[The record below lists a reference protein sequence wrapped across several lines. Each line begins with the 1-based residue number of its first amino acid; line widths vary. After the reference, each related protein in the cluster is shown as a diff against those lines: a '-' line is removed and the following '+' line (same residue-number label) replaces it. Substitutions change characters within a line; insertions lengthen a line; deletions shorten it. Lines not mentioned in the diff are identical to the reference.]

1 MRASTPLYASW
12 VPGTPRGP
20 EDADTSR
27 TPSGTSGAQV
37 PDATQPGPDAAL
49 GWWTTLEVAEHCGIS
64 RESVRAYVSRG
75 ILPPPDAKVGRTP
88 TWRPQTII
96 TAHAS
101 RRGRG
106 WRAGSG
112 KD

>member
-1 MRASTPLYASW
+1 MPASTSLYASW
-12 VPGTPRGP
+12 VPGTPRGS
-20 EDADTSR
+20 DADSSR
-27 TPSGTSGAQV
+27 PVSSTQGAHESAGAPS
-37 PDATQPGPDAAL
+37 GPDAAL

-88 TWRPQTII
+88 TWRPETII

-106 WRAGSG
+106 WRAHTGT
-112 KD
+112 D